1 MASSPIPTNTSSPN
15 FSSNRAG
22 PSKGKQRAYP
32 LIPLHGGTRVTRA
45 MSRSN
50 APHYTLDPAALNNI
64 PEEDEQRD
72 RFASS
77 PILPCSQVPGAL
89 EADSLGEVDP
99 THSLG
104 HTDSPFGCRTER
116 LDLPRLTIRLPGALS
131 TLRTTSR
138 RRLPSQTSPGPVG
151 DVNPLRCLLSPAVTS
166 TPRNSH
172 AGNVSMRI
180 QDLLNSVP
188 RYPAAAASSCS
199 GNSED
204 RQASAVSSR
213 GPVASHQG
221 RSRAD
226 MSVSRLLSDTIARPR
241 RASRSPDGAP
251 PHNRRRTS
259 TSFLSPPA
267 FASLLP
273 AFQSPQNASFVHDLE
288 PLVQSQQPRSS
299 RHASHRRGPSL
310 ALVSHSHLGTQDPHR
325 WARSRSP
332 PPRHPRRHDR
342 SQSPS
347 SRRYRSRSRSPT
359 ERRSGSSAVA
369 LPDPSEQDHT
379 MAVSQTVRI
388 LPEVITALRKG
399 WSDHIS
405 LAYFNPKMVCS
416 NPANRRR
423 TDNTVSL
430 LGTDLRIKS
439 KDLSHFDLARVSTD
453 DFGEIAKTMPKA
465 LEAFLITE
473 KSHGRTGS
481 DHALAI
487 ADFV

>member
-32 LIPLHGGTRVTRA
+32 LIPLHGRTRVTRA

-50 APHYTLDPAALNNI
+50 APHYSLDPAALNNI
-64 PEEDEQRD
+64 PEEDEQ
-72 RFASS
+72 
-77 PILPCSQVPGAL
+77 QVPGAS

-104 HTDSPFGCRTER
+104 HTNSPFGCRTER
-116 LDLPRLTIRLPGALS
+116 LDLPRLTIRLPGASS
-131 TLRTTSR
+131 TLRMTSR

-188 RYPAAAASSCS
+188 RYPAAAASSRS

-204 RQASAVSSR
+204 RQASVVSSH
-213 GPVASHQG
+213 GLVASHRG

-267 FASLLP
+267 FGSLLP
-273 AFQSPQNASFVHDLE
+273 AFQSPQNASFIHDLE
-288 PLVQSQQPRSS
+288 PPVQSQHPRSS

-310 ALVSHSHLGTQDPHR
+310 AFVSHSHLGTQNPHR
-325 WARSRSP
+325 QARSRS
-332 PPRHPRRHDR
+332 
-342 SQSPS
+342 
-347 SRRYRSRSRSPT
+347 
-359 ERRSGSSAVA
+359 
-369 LPDPSEQDHT
+369 
-379 MAVSQTVRI
+379 
-388 LPEVITALRKG
+388 
-399 WSDHIS
+399 
-405 LAYFNPKMVCS
+405 
-416 NPANRRR
+416 
-423 TDNTVSL
+423 
-430 LGTDLRIKS
+430 
-439 KDLSHFDLARVSTD
+439 
-453 DFGEIAKTMPKA
+453 
-465 LEAFLITE
+465 
-473 KSHGRTGS
+473 
-481 DHALAI
+481 
-487 ADFV
+487 